1 MRVITVYAAAAI
13 VIIELI
19 NNVNEPLRLPEWTP
33 TLVIILLI
41 IGFIITVIVSWIYD
55 IHPEGGIVKT
65 EPAHKVK
72 IEEIPKS
79 SSNWKIASYIS
90 FVVIVGLIVFN
101 IVPRIHR
108 SEVKEILDK
117 SIAVL
122 PLRNE
127 SSDQENAYFIN
138 GLMESILDNLS
149 KIEELRVISRNS
161 VEQYR
166 HNPKPTPTV
175 AEEMLAMFWKEV
187 DRN

>member
-1 MRVITVYAAAAI
+1 V
-13 VIIELI
+13 
-19 NNVNEPLRLPEWTP
+19 
-33 TLVIILLI
+33 
-41 IGFIITVIVSWIYD
+41 
-55 IHPEGGIVKT
+55 IVKT

-72 IEEIPKS
+72 DEEIPKS
-79 SSNWKIASYIS
+79 SNSWKIASYIS

-101 IVPRIHR
+101 MVPCINR

-127 SSDQENAYFIN
+127 SSDQDNAYFIN

-149 KIEELRVISRNS
+149 KIEDLRVISRNS

-166 HNPKPTPTV
+166 NNPKSTPTV
-175 AEEMLAMFWKEV
+175 AEEMNVSYILEGSGQKLGNKLFLTIQLIIGNDDDHIWSKQY
-187 DRN
+187 DREI